1 MPVEQTQLFNVGL
14 DKNVFAKNILDDLN
28 KIDTIWKGTFEID
41 CIELEKWEHIAE
53 KDKVLMIT
61 YTSNI
66 IREYGSENNFT
77 YWCKYKDS
85 EEKLYNIYEYSK
97 TLKRYENDKD
107 LSVAIT
113 PDLIFV
119 FFHKFERK
127 NWNVRS

>member
-1 MPVEQTQLFNVGL
+1 MPIEELQLFNVGL

-28 KIDTIWKGTFEID
+28 QIDTIWKGTFEID
-41 CIELEKWEHIAE
+41 CIELEKWEHITE

-66 IREYGSENNFT
+66 IDEYGSDNNFT
-77 YWCKYKDS
+77 YWCKYTDS
-85 EEKLYNIYEYSK
+85 EQKLYNLYEYSE
-97 TLKRYENDKD
+97 TLKKYENDKD
-107 LSVAIT
+107 LSVCIT

-127 NWNVRS
+127 Y

>member
-28 KIDTIWKGTFEID
+28 RIDTIWKGTFEID
-41 CIELEKWEHIAE
+41 CIELEKWEHISE
-53 KDKVLMIT
+53 QDKVLMIT
-61 YTSNI
+61 YSSNI
-66 IREYGSENNFT
+66 IQEYGSENNFT

-85 EEKLYNIYEYSK
+85 EEKLFNLYEYSK
-97 TLKRYENDKD
+97 TLKQYENDKD

-127 NWNVRS
+127 Y